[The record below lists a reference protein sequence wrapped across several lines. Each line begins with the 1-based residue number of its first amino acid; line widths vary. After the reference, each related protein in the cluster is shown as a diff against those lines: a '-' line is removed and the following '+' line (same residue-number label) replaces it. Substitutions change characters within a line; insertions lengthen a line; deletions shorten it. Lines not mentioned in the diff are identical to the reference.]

1 MCEYPSEHSCLAR
14 KLQRQGLKWGDTP
27 QVAIHGV
34 CMDWLL
40 SGHWPGEGSL
50 KVVGLW
56 VIVGTKEDN
65 WCSLPWVM
73 FPVDLS

>member
-1 MCEYPSEHSCLAR
+1 MCEHLSEHSCPAR

-40 SGHWPGEGSL
+40 RGTGLGEFSEGSC
-50 KVVGLW
+50 LW
-56 VIVGTKEDN
+56 VIVGTTRQLVQP
-65 WCSLPWVM
+65 LPAM
-73 FPVDLS
+73 FPVGLS

>member
-1 MCEYPSEHSCLAR
+1 
-14 KLQRQGLKWGDTP
+14 
-27 QVAIHGV
+27 
-34 CMDWLL
+34 MDWLL
-40 SGHWPGEGSL
+40 RGHWPGEGSL

-65 WCSLPWVM
+65 WFSLPWVM